1 MNVLEKWEYTSL
13 KVESK
18 GFLGGVLDI
27 SHFDNELNNFGEQ
40 GWELVSCFSTTQ
52 DDGKCREIVAV
63 FKRRK

>member
-1 MNVLEKWEYTSL
+1 MNLLEKWEYTSI

-18 GFLGGVLDI
+18 GLLGGMLDI
-27 SHFDNELNNFGEQ
+27 SQFDNKLNNFGEQ

-52 DDGKCREIVAV
+52 DGGKCREIVAV

>member
-1 MNVLEKWEYTSL
+1 VNLLEKWEYTSI

-18 GFLGGVLDI
+18 GLLGGMLDI
-27 SHFDNELNNFGEQ
+27 SQFDNKLNNFGEQ

-52 DDGKCREIVAV
+52 DGGKCREIVAV

>member
-1 MNVLEKWEYTSL
+1 MDVLEKWEYTSI

-18 GFLGGVLDI
+18 GFMGGILDI
-27 SHFDNELNNFGEQ
+27 SHFDNELNKFGEQ

-52 DDGKCREIVAV
+52 DGGKCREIVAV

>member
-1 MNVLEKWEYTSL
+1 MDFLEKWEYTSI

-18 GFLGGVLDI
+18 GFMGGILDI
-27 SHFDNELNNFGEQ
+27 SNFDNELNNFGEQ

-52 DDGKCREIVAV
+52 DGGKCREIVAV